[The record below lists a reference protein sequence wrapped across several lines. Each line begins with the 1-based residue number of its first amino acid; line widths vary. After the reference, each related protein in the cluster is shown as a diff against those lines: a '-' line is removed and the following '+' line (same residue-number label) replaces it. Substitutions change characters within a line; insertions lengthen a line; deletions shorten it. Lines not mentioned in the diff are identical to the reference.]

1 MSPSIER
8 LPLAGP
14 PISQAYVNDYPS
26 VDSFYN
32 AGDPTAVESYRRV
45 AKRIREHS
53 SAERWNV
60 LVGGLAPD
68 DAKVA
73 SRLDRLEKGR
83 GVFVAT
89 GQQAGLF
96 VSPLFTLYKALTAVR
111 LAEQLEEALEIPVMP
126 LFSTASEDHDWDEV
140 NHTHVIDLE
149 NRLVRLSAEAAV
161 SATSDASP
169 PVERIQLDPGIE
181 DTFAQLEQAVPDSEF
196 RSSVLTPLREAYR
209 PGRGFAEA
217 FEIALGDLLKEYL
230 ILRARTAHRYVKAAS
245 AGLMWDE
252 WQKRR
257 ESEERMLRRVEELSA
272 GGYEA
277 QVPVAS
283 GSTNLFFEG
292 PLGRDRIMQDGDEA
306 RLRRSGEQL
315 SAADLQR
322 ILQSNPERV
331 SPGALLRPVA
341 EATAFP
347 VIAYVGGPG
356 EIAYLAQSQVLFDL
370 HGVPAP
376 VVVPRAAFQLVES
389 KIARVLEKYELPPED
404 LAGDSSATISR
415 LLKDRT
421 PPELKESLA
430 QLRQAVTKALD
441 RVEASA
447 IEFDPGTKSAL
458 GSGKRAVFESIK
470 NLESKLQARVKE
482 KNQVMQQQL
491 EKAALHLYPG
501 GRRQERVLN
510 PYPYLVRYGRGLL
523 KRIYAQV
530 TTPLG

>member
-1 MSPSIER
+1 MSLSIER
-8 LPLAGP
+8 LPLAGS
-14 PISQAYVNDYPS
+14 PISQTYVNDYPS

-32 AGDPTAVESYRRV
+32 AGSPTAVESYRRV
-45 AKRIREHS
+45 AEHIREHS

-60 LVGGLAPD
+60 LVDGLAPD
-68 DAKVA
+68 DPKVA
-73 SRLDRLEKGR
+73 SRLDQLVKGR

-111 LAEQLEEALEIPVMP
+111 LAEQLQAALGIPVMP

-149 NRLVRLSAEAAV
+149 NRLVRLSAEDAVPAANGRRP
-161 SATSDASP
+161 S
-169 PVERIQLDPGIE
+169 VEKIELGPGIE
-181 DTFAQLEQAVPDSEF
+181 ATFDQLKEAVPESEF
-196 RSSVLTPLREAYR
+196 SGSVLTPLRGAYR
-209 PGRGFAEA
+209 SGRGFAEA
-217 FEIALGDLLKEYL
+217 FELALGDLLSDYP

-257 ESEERMLRRVEELSA
+257 ESEERMLERVGKLSA
-272 GGYEA
+272 AGYEA
-277 QVPVAS
+277 QVSVAS

-292 PLGRDRIMQDGDEA
+292 PLGRDRIMQEGEGA
-306 RLRRSGEQL
+306 RLRRSGELL
-315 SAADLQR
+315 SAAELQEV
-322 ILQSNPERV
+322 LQSNPERV
-331 SPGALLRPVA
+331 SPGALFRPVA

-347 VIAYVGGPG
+347 VVAYVGGPG

-389 KIARVLEKYELPPED
+389 KIARVLEKYELPSAD
-404 LAGDSSATISR
+404 LAGDSSATINR

-421 PPELKESLA
+421 PPQLKESLA
-430 QLRQAVTKALD
+430 ELRQAASAALD

-447 IEFDPGTKSAL
+447 IEFDPGTKSVL
-458 GSGKRAVFESIK
+458 GSGKRAMFESIK
-470 NLESKLQARVKE
+470 NLEGKLQSRVKE

-510 PYPYLVRYGRGLL
+510 PYPYLVRYGRALL
-523 KRIYAQV
+523 QEIYAQV